1 MGLIN
6 WNSDP
11 KKIAETVAEE
21 VPYALRWLTKKTSN
35 RECRQQLMRLAE
47 MAITTGEAQC
57 LPTVV
62 EYTSKSGNKW
72 LTVVAVDKSGY
83 MLDCLMMYGL
93 TERYMWAATLMNSTY
108 DAVAIGGANEV
119 ALFTP
124 HFFQRLYERV
134 GIKQDD
140 RLVALRNFLMLVR
153 MMPVR
158 VEDSRRIRGGKDV
171 FGRLKGCVCYGHMK
185 GKVLYFNTVLPER
198 HMSIGNM
205 IRTKGFREMSDS
217 EYTTVTELISDAFNQ
232 ENPVK
237 WVRSR
242 CKMFSLGKRMDS
254 LLTCLV
260 GLRLVFSRMIGEYRC
275 RVSVLQPY
283 DREAGENL
291 LNEMIDEFYN
301 KSLIATYENIQPWL
315 SLMVKATHKEV
326 NPMALASAICEVAG
340 LCGEGVV
347 DYDKFYY
354 KQNNMLDRL
363 SRGRI
368 L

>member
-62 EYTSKSGNKW
+62 EYTSNAGNKW
-72 LTVVAVDKSGY
+72 L
-83 MLDCLMMYGL
+83 MLSAIDNRGFLIDCLMMYGL
-93 TERYMWAATLMNSTY
+93 TVRYMWSAMMMNCSADSLSACDGT
-108 DAVAIGGANEV
+108 EV

-134 GIKQDD
+134 GIEQENRKI
-140 RLVALRNFLMLVR
+140 ALRNFLMIAR
-153 MMPVR
+153 AMPVR
-158 VEDSRRIRGGKDV
+158 VENSKRIRGGKDV
-171 FGRLKGCVCYGHMK
+171 FGRLKGCVCYGHVK
-185 GKVLYFNTVLPER
+185 DKVFYFNTVLPEK
-198 HMSIGNM
+198 HMSIGNI
-205 IRTKGFREMSDS
+205 IRTRGFREMSDS
-217 EYTTVTELISDAFNQ
+217 EYTTVTELVSDAFNQ

-242 CKMFSLGKRMDS
+242 CKEFSLGKRMDS

-275 RVSVLQPY
+275 RVSVFEAY
-283 DREAGENL
+283 DCEAGENL

-354 KQNNMLDRL
+354 KQNKMLDRL
-363 SRGRI
+363 SRRRI